1 MKRALSF
8 LLLLPLLLPL
18 LLAAAPAR
26 AQQQAQYSQYMNN
39 NYILNP
45 GATGVEDY
53 IDVKFSYRTQ
63 WTGLEG
69 APKTYYASA
78 SSSLGKWR
86 TTPKRTLRDRRRPFH
101 ALGGLVYRD
110 ETGPTSRTGAYL
122 SYAYNL
128 VLAPDLRAALGV
140 SVGMQQFAVDGQQAR
155 NFSTPPPKRPAP
167 PRGCWTARW
176 ACGCTAP
183 TSTWACRGPSCW
195 PTSST
200 SPTGPASSGE
210 GAPGNTL
217 RGHYFAT
224 AGVRVPLN
232 DDWSLVPSVL
242 VKAVNPAPLSV
253 DINAKLKY
261 QDLLWVGASWRA
273 FDSVVGLVGI
283 SYEQFTL
290 GYSYDAGLS
299 ELNGYH
305 GGSHEVLLGLRLK
318 KKAQTVC
325 TNRFW

>member
-1 MKRALSF
+1 MKRALS
-8 LLLLPLLLPL
+8 LLLLPL

-69 APKTYYASA
+69 APKTYYVSG

-86 TTPKRTLRDRRRPFH
+86 TTTKRTLRDRRRPFH

-110 ETGPTSRTGAYL
+110 ETGPTSRTGAYV

-128 VLAPDLRAALGV
+128 VLRPDLRAALGV
-140 SVGMQQFAVDGQQAR
+140 SVGMQQFAVDGQKLRFFDPTTQAASAASR
-155 NFSTPPPKRPAP
+155 VLDGSVGLWVYSSSFYVGLSSAQLLGNKLDFSY
-167 PRGCWTARW
+167 
-176 ACGCTAP
+176 
-183 TSTWACRGPSCW
+183 GPNQL
-195 PTSST
+195 
-200 SPTGPASSGE
+200 GE
-210 GAPGNTL
+210 GAPGNSL
-217 RGHYFAT
+217 KRHYFAT
-224 AGVRVPLN
+224 AGVRVPLSRE
-232 DDWSLVPSVL
+232 WSLVPSVL

-253 DINAKLKY
+253 DLNAKLKY
-261 QDLLWVGASWRA
+261 QDLLWVGVSWRA
-273 FDSVVGLVGI
+273 FDSAVAMVGL
-283 SYEQFTL
+283 SYEQLTL

-299 ELNGYH
+299 ELAGYH

>member
-1 MKRALSF
+1 MKKALS
-8 LLLLPLLLPL
+8 LLLFSL
-18 LLAAAPAR
+18 LLASAPAL

-69 APKTYYASA
+69 APKTYYASI

-86 TTPKRTLRDRRRPFH
+86 TTTKRTIRDRRRPFH
-101 ALGGLVYRD
+101 AVGGLLYNDV
-110 ETGPTSRTGAYL
+110 TGPTSRLGAYG
-122 SYAYNL
+122 SYAYNA
-128 VLAPDLRAALGV
+128 VITSDIRVALGV
-140 SVGMQQFAVDGQQAR
+140 SVGMQQFSVDGQQLQ
-155 NFSTPPPKRPAP
+155 FFDPSTRA
-167 PRGCWTARW
+167 
-176 ACGCTAP
+176 
-183 TSTWACRGPSCW
+183 
-195 PTSST
+195 
-200 SPTGPASSGE
+200 ASSASRVLDASAGLWVYSSNFYVGLSGAQLLGNKLDFSYGPTMVGA
-210 GAPGNTL
+210 GAPGNSL
-217 RGHYFAT
+217 KRHYFAT
-224 AGVRVPLN
+224 AGVRVPLS

-242 VKAVNPAPLSV
+242 VKAVDPAPLSL

-261 QDLLWVGASWRA
+261 QDLLWAGVSWRA
-273 FDSVVGLVGI
+273 FDSVVALVGV

-299 ELNGYH
+299 ELAGYH

-318 KKAQTVC
+318 KKAQVVC

>member
-1 MKRALSF
+1 MKRALF
-8 LLLLPLLLPL
+8 LLLLPLLLAL
-18 LLAAAPAR
+18 APAR

-53 IDVKFSYRTQ
+53 IDVKLSYRTQ

-86 TTPKRTLRDRRRPFH
+86 TTQKRTLRDRRRPFH

-128 VLAPDLRAALGV
+128 VLAPDLRAALGA
-140 SVGMQQFAVDGQQAR
+140 SVGMQQFAVDGQKLQFFDPTTQAASAASR
-155 NFSTPPPKRPAP
+155 VLDGSVGLWVYSSRFYVGLSGAQLLANRLNFSY
-167 PRGCWTARW
+167 
-176 ACGCTAP
+176 
-183 TSTWACRGPSCW
+183 GP
-195 PTSST
+195 
-200 SPTGPASSGE
+200 GQFGE

-217 RGHYFAT
+217 RRHYFAT
-224 AGVRVPLN
+224 AGVRLPLS

-299 ELNGYH
+299 ALNGYH

>member
-1 MKRALSF
+1 MKRALS
-8 LLLLPLLLPL
+8 LLLPLLLL
-18 LLAAAPAR
+18 LAAPAR

-53 IDVKFSYRTQ
+53 IDIKFSYRTQ

-69 APKTYYASA
+69 APKTYYVSG

-86 TTPKRTLRDRRRPFH
+86 TTTKRTLRDRRRPFH

-110 ETGPTSRTGAYL
+110 ETGPTSRTGAYV

-128 VLAPDLRAALGV
+128 VLRPDLRAALGA
-140 SVGMQQFAVDGQQAR
+140 SVGMQQFAVDGQKLRFFDPTTQAASAASR
-155 NFSTPPPKRPAP
+155 VLDGSVGLWVYSSSFYVGLSSAQLLANKLDFSY
-167 PRGCWTARW
+167 
-176 ACGCTAP
+176 
-183 TSTWACRGPSCW
+183 GPNQL
-195 PTSST
+195 
-200 SPTGPASSGE
+200 GE
-210 GAPGNTL
+210 GAPGNSL
-217 RGHYFAT
+217 KRHYFAT
-224 AGVRVPLN
+224 AGVRVPLSRE
-232 DDWSLVPSVL
+232 WSLVPSVL

-261 QDLLWVGASWRA
+261 QDLLWVGVSWRA
-273 FDSVVGLVGI
+273 FDSAVAMVGL
-283 SYEQFTL
+283 SYEQLTL

-299 ELNGYH
+299 ELAGYH

>member
-1 MKRALSF
+1 MKRALT
-8 LLLLPLLLPL
+8 LLLLPLLLV
-18 LLAAAPAR
+18 AVVPAL

-53 IDVKFSYRTQ
+53 IDVKLSYRTQ

-86 TTPKRTLRDRRRPFH
+86 TTGKRTLRDRRRPFH
-101 ALGGLVYRD
+101 AIGGLVYKD

-128 VLAPDLRAALGV
+128 VLRPNLRAALGV
-140 SVGMQQFAVDGQQAR
+140 SAGMQQFAVDGQKLQFFDPTTVAASAASR
-155 NFSTPPPKRPAP
+155 VLDGSVGLWVYSSDFYFGVSGAQLLGNKLNFSY
-167 PRGCWTARW
+167 
-176 ACGCTAP
+176 
-183 TSTWACRGPSCW
+183 GPNSLE
-195 PTSST
+195 
-200 SPTGPASSGE
+200 AGE
-210 GAPGNTL
+210 GNTL
-217 RGHYFAT
+217 KRHYFAT
-224 AGVRVPLN
+224 GGVRVPLS

-242 VKAVNPAPLSV
+242 VKAVQPAPLSV
-253 DINAKLKY
+253 DLNAKLKY
-261 QDLLWVGASWRA
+261 QDLLWGGVSWRA
-273 FDSVVGLVGI
+273 FDSFVGMVGLN
-283 SYEQFTL
+283 YEQFTV

-299 ELNGYH
+299 QLAGYH
-305 GGSHEVLLGLRLK
+305 GGSHEILVGLRLK
-318 KKAQTVC
+318 KKAQVVC

>member
-1 MKRALSF
+1 MTVMKRALP
-8 LLLLPLLLPL
+8 LLLLPL
-18 LLAAAPAR
+18 LLAAAPAL

-69 APKTYYASA
+69 APKTYYASI

-86 TTPKRTLRDRRRPFH
+86 STPKRTIRDRRRPFH
-101 ALGGLVYRD
+101 AIGGIVYND
-110 ETGPTSRTGAYL
+110 VTGPTSRTGAYA
-122 SYAYNL
+122 SYAYNM
-128 VLAPDLRAALGV
+128 VLTSDLRMALGV
-140 SVGMQQFAVDGQQAR
+140 SAGMQQFAVDGEQLHFFDPTTRAASAAAR
-155 NFSTPPPKRPAP
+155 VFDGTVGLWVYTSNFYVGVSGAQLLGNKLNFSY
-167 PRGCWTARW
+167 
-176 ACGCTAP
+176 
-183 TSTWACRGPSCW
+183 GPNSLD
-195 PTSST
+195 
-200 SPTGPASSGE
+200 A

-217 RGHYFAT
+217 KRHYFAT
-224 AGVRVPLN
+224 AGVRVPLS

-242 VKAVNPAPLSV
+242 VKAVNPAPASI

-261 QDLLWVGASWRA
+261 QDLLWFGASWRA
-273 FDSVVGLVGI
+273 FDSAVAMVGL
-283 SYEQFTL
+283 SYEQYTL

-299 ELNGYH
+299 ELAGYH
-305 GGSHEVLLGLRLK
+305 GGSHEVLVGLRLK
-318 KKAQTVC
+318 KKAQVVC